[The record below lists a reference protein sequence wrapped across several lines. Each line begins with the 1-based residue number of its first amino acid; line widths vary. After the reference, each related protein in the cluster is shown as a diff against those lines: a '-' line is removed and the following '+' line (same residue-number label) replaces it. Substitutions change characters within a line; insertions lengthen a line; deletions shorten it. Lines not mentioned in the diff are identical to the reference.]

1 MTLYMVFISM
11 GARNEQNN
19 HIDMANEYVQINE
32 YKKKNPFNGTFLYQF
47 HSFYLIL
54 WFHSFN

>member
-32 YKKKNPFNGTFLYQF
+32 YKKKTHLME
-47 HSFYLIL
+47 HFYINSIH
-54 WFHSFN
+54 FI